1 MKNKSFRITRG
12 GWWPCEEKVLIS
24 MLKDKYPV
32 HFIAEVLGRDRL
44 GVHAKI
50 AVMERQGARR
60 FEKNLKHEEHLKG
73 AA

>member
-1 MKNKSFRITRG
+1 MKNNHFKIARG

-32 HFIAEVLGRDRL
+32 HFIAQVLGRDRL

-50 AVMERQGARR
+50 AVMERQEARKL
-60 FEKNLKHEEHLKG
+60 ED

>member
-12 GWWPCEEKVLIS
+12 GWWPCEEKVLNS
-24 MLKDKYPV
+24 MLEDKYPV

-50 AVMERQGARR
+50 ALMERQEARKL
-60 FEKNLKHEEHLKG
+60 ED

>member
-12 GWWPCEEKVLIS
+12 GWWPCEEKVLLS
-24 MLKDKYPV
+24 MLEDRYPV

-50 AVMERQGARR
+50 AVMERQEARR
-60 FEKNLKHEEHLKG
+60 LEKDLKHEEQLKG

>member
-1 MKNKSFRITRG
+1 MKNNPFKIARG

-24 MLKDKYPV
+24 MLEDKYPV

-50 AVMERQGARR
+50 ALMERQEARR
-60 FEKNLKHEEHLKG
+60 LEKDLKHEEQLKG

>member
-24 MLKDKYPV
+24 MLEDKYPV

-50 AVMERQGARR
+50 AVMERQEARR
-60 FEKNLKHEEHLKG
+60 LEK